1 MPEELPQA
9 QRPIGEYTVECL
21 AKKAEQ
27 TKIGISPYAGIVA
40 VRLGDRSDS
49 TVCDCPYGPQ
59 EVQRSKYNPLRIF
72 GKTALNKE
80 CPKSWT

>member
-1 MPEELPQA
+1 MPEELPQI
-9 QRPIGEYTVECL
+9 QRPIGEYTVECPN
-21 AKKAEQ
+21 KKAEQ
-27 TKIGISPYAGIVA
+27 TVVAVSPFGGIVA
-40 VRLGDRSDS
+40 AAIGSRLSS